1 MLFLSWFFFFFF
13 SYVLLVTSQNFNNYN
28 LGHINN
34 YRGETVPGGQS
45 LLHDMPQSVREDVSM
60 EECADLLNN
69 IPFFK
74 HVDNSFLREV
84 SLTTS
89 VYLFAPGDMILYSG
103 DMGREMYCIRKGYVE
118 VSLLHVQKPSCMY
131 LSLLNTN
138 MLT

>member
-1 MLFLSWFFFFFF
+1 
-13 SYVLLVTSQNFNNYN
+13 
-28 LGHINN
+28 
-34 YRGETVPGGQS
+34 
-45 LLHDMPQSVREDVSM
+45 MPQSVREDVSM

-103 DMGREMYCIRKGYVE
+103 DMGREMYCVRKGYVE
-118 VSLLHVQKPSCMY
+118 VSVSYVQKSSYMY
-131 LSLLNTN
+131 NHLLKTYV
-138 MLT
+138 LVLLF